1 MNQHE
6 KSAAGAEARRA
17 LPRHAWRPDE
27 PQRQDALMRYLGAL
41 ATVSAE
47 MTQRPAAQT
56 PRPAPPAPFLVRD
69 LMATS
74 PPSVAPDTGLP
85 GIARA
90 LSEHG
95 TGSLPVVDTDGRV
108 VGVVSEADLLAVV
121 AARTHRTG
129 AASRVREARPTAEP
143 GGEKAETLM
152 TSPAITVQPDTA
164 VSEAAW
170 LVALARLK
178 RVPVAEPDGRLV
190 GTVSRHTLLDAL
202 LRDDA
207 AILEGV
213 RGRIRQAFP
222 GAADTVR
229 VTVEDGVVR
238 LCGEV
243 AGDEAARLLV
253 EVKGL
258 EPVTDV
264 IDELTVRDR

>member
-6 KSAAGAEARRA
+6 NSAAGAEARRVA
-17 LPRHAWRPDE
+17 PRHAWRSDE
-27 PQRQDALMRYLGAL
+27 PQRQDALTRYLGAL
-41 ATVSAE
+41 AALSAAK
-47 MTQRPAAQT
+47 TQRPAAQA
-56 PRPAPPAPFLVRD
+56 PRPVPPAPFLVRD

-74 PPSVAPDTGLP
+74 PPSVAPDTALP

-108 VGVVSEADLLAVV
+108 MGVVSEADLLAVV
-121 AARTHRTG
+121 AARTHRTST
-129 AASRVREARPTAEP
+129 ASRMRETAPTAQP
-143 GGEKAETLM
+143 GGERAETLM
-152 TSPAITVQPDTA
+152 TSPAITVRPDTTA
-164 VSEAAW
+164 SEAAW

-190 GTVSRHTLLDAL
+190 GTVHRHTLLDAL
-202 LRDDA
+202 LLDDA

-213 RGRIRQAFP
+213 RGRIRQVSP
-222 GAADTVR
+222 GAADTVQ

-238 LCGEV
+238 LRGDA
-243 AGDEAARLLV
+243 AGDEAARLLA

-264 IDELTVRDR
+264 IDELTIWNR